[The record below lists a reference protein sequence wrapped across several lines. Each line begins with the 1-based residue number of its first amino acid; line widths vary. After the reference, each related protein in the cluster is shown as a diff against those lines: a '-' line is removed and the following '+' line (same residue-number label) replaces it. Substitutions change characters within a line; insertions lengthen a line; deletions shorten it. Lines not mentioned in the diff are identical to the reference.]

1 MATFAEQRGDTSEWM
16 PVDPGNWPAARGD
29 NAPSA
34 AVDRVATGAEARSAE
49 HAVRA
54 AAAAD
59 RAAESARRAAAVAE
73 SAQEAARRA
82 GERAGDADE
91 LARAVLDE
99 SLDTMQAQT
108 RMKAGVSSIFR
119 RLDALESS
127 RERREA
133 LAEQTSR
140 EWERFSERA
149 DRVVERLV
157 ALERPDAAP

>member
-16 PVDPGNWPAARGD
+16 PVDPGNWPAAGGS
-29 NAPSA
+29 NGPPAP
-34 AVDRVATGAEARSAE
+34 VDRRGTGADKRSAE
-49 HAVRA
+49 HASRA

-59 RAAESARRAAAVAE
+59 RAAEAARRAAAVAE

-99 SLDTMQAQT
+99 SLGTMQAQT
-108 RMKAGVSSIFR
+108 RMQASISSIFR

-140 EWERFSERA
+140 QWERFSERA
-149 DRVVERLV
+149 DRVVARLV
-157 ALERPDAAP
+157 ALDRPR